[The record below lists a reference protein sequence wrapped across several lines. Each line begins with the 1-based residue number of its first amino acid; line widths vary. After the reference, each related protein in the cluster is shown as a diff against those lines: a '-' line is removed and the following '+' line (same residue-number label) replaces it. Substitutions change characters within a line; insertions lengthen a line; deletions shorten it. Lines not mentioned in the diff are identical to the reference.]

1 MVALANQLGKLA
13 NPKTRTQI
21 TASGHLDQTRQAF
34 APNDSGSNPR
44 STRTRISMG
53 LILSED
59 QLILHDMAKSF
70 FDEKSPVER
79 MRRLRDTQD
88 ETGFTRELW
97 KEMGELG
104 WIGILLPEDLG
115 GAGMGYGELGVVLSQ
130 CGRVL
135 APEPFVS
142 TVLLGGNAI
151 LLGGSKPLQKDLLP
165 DVCTGDRILAMA
177 FQEQGR
183 FAPYAVDTRATRN
196 GDGFELSGEKQ
207 YVLDGHVADQIVT
220 VARTSGASGERDGL
234 SLFVIDASAPGVSIQ
249 RTQMVDGRNAARI
262 RFEDAPVDPARVLG
276 EIDAG
281 ASVLD
286 AVFDRASIGLC
297 AEMLGSFEEAFE
309 RTLEYLKN
317 REQFGVKIGSFQG
330 LRHRAAQ
337 MFGELEFARSVVR
350 DAQSAIDDGRDDVA
364 EMASAAKARCSDVA
378 NLIGGEA
385 VQMHG
390 GIGMT
395 DEEEIGLFF
404 KRLKAAEFTLGDAP
418 YHRNRYA
425 SLRGY

>member
-1 MVALANQLGKLA
+1 
-13 NPKTRTQI
+13 
-21 TASGHLDQTRQAF
+21 
-34 APNDSGSNPR
+34 
-44 STRTRISMG
+44 MG

-59 QLILHDMAKSF
+59 QLILRDMAKSF
-70 FDEKSPVER
+70 CDEKSPIER
-79 MRRLRDTQD
+79 MRQLRDTQD

-104 WIGILLPEDLG
+104 WIGILFPEALG
-115 GAGMGYGELGVVLSQ
+115 GADMGHGELGVVLGE

-135 APEPFVS
+135 APEPFMS

-151 LLGGSKPLQKDLLP
+151 LLGGSEPLQKELLP
-165 DVCTGDRILAMA
+165 DVCDGNRILCLA
-177 FQEQGR
+177 FQEHGR
-183 FAPYAVDTRATRN
+183 FAPYAIETSATRD
-196 GDGFELSGEKQ
+196 GDSFRVRGEKQ
-207 YVLDGHVADQIVT
+207 FVLDGHMADQIVV
-220 VARTSGASGERDGL
+220 VARTAGGAGERDGL
-234 SLFVIDASAPGVSIQ
+234 TLLVLDAETSGVSIQ
-249 RTQMVDGRNAARI
+249 RTEMIDGRNAARI
-262 RFEDAPVDPARVLG
+262 TFDDVVVDAARILG
-276 EIDAG
+276 ETDGG
-281 ASVLD
+281 ADILD
-286 AVFDRASIGLC
+286 PVFDRATIGLC

-309 RTLEYLKN
+309 RTLEYLKT
-317 REQFGVKIGSFQG
+317 REQFGVKIGTFQG

-350 DAQSAIDDGRDDVA
+350 DAQSSIDDGRDDVA
-364 EMASAAKARCSDVA
+364 ECASGAKARCSDVA

-404 KRLKAAEFTLGDAP
+404 KRLKAAEFTLGDGI